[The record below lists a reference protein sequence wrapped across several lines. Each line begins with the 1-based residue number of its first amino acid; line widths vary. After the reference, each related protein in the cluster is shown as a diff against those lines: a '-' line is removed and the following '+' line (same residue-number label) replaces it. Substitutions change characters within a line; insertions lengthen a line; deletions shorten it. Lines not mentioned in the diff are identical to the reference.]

1 MALAS
6 DTRRV
11 WTGRLSVGVAVA
23 LVIIGVLRY
32 ATDTLHEFDSN
43 YWRALEGTPFRYMV
57 RAPSDG
63 TVAGFLNA
71 QFFKILSI
79 PAGLSL
85 VWLWRRFGSGSLA
98 QRAERFRDLAVRGT
112 WALSFLTG
120 FTLIEL
126 EKTYHFLGMNA
137 VLVAGERAWLN
148 HVVHLAS
155 VVVAWFLTDAF
166 VFEPLTHAELA
177 LEREL
182 DALEPPS
189 GSSA

>member
-1 MALAS
+1 MKPSS

-11 WTGRLSVGVAVA
+11 WAGRLSVAVAVSF
-23 LVIIGVLRY
+23 VIIGVLRF
-32 ATDTLHEFDSN
+32 ATDTFHEFNHD
-43 YWRALEGTPFRYMV
+43 YWRALSGTPFRYLV

-63 TVAGFLNA
+63 TVPGFLNA
-71 QFFKILSI
+71 QFFKVFSM

-85 VWLWRRFGSGSLA
+85 VWLMVRFGSGTLA
-98 QRAERFRDLAVRGT
+98 HKAERFRDLAVRGT
-112 WALSFLTG
+112 WAASFLAG

-148 HVVHLAS
+148 HVVHLVSA
-155 VVVAWFLTDAF
+155 VLAWGLTDLLA
-166 VFEPLTHAELA
+166 FEPLTYAEIA

-182 DALEPPS
+182 DALEPQ
-189 GSSA
+189 A